1 MTTLPSIRQRLLR
14 TLLVWSVVW
23 TLAIT
28 AAVWLAVHEE
38 VNEMLDETLQAAAEV
53 LSGPLAQ
60 GRVAARVVPARQM
73 GPTAPEQF
81 AWQVVQYG
89 ADNSA
94 QVLQASQL
102 APAQAF
108 YGVPLRGFGDLP
120 SWRVYGLPL
129 SDDGRMLYVAQAAAE
144 RGEAQFE
151 VALSAALASLAIA
164 LLGHVWLRAKTQ
176 QELQPLQNLAAQL
189 ENFDPLKAG
198 AGLGPAERLELQS
211 VHDAI
216 GALGQRLA
224 RRVANERAFSGH
236 AAHALRTP
244 LAGMDAQLAVALREC
259 PPEMTARLQQ
269 IRLASGRL
277 QRVVASLLS
286 LFRSGVEL
294 KREPIE
300 MKAWLARLAP
310 GGLTVHTAAV
320 CVLQADADLLAAALL
335 NVFDNAMRHG
345 ARNVEVTMTDVH
357 TLRLADDGTGMPA
370 VRRLALEQAL
380 HSEHYEGVT
389 GLGLMLA
396 DIVARAHGGGVDL
409 PEMASG
415 FAVELRLADAVSC
428 VTATTATAAIPTAIT
443 HIPTTSTA
451 TEKPAT

>member
-14 TLLVWSVVW
+14 TLLLWSVIW

-38 VNEMLDETLQAAAEV
+38 VNELLDETLQAAAEV

-60 GRVAARVVPARQM
+60 SATTPVAAPVSRGSAS
-73 GPTAPEQF
+73 APEQF
-81 AWQVVQYG
+81 AWQVVRYG

-94 QVLQASQL
+94 QVLQASRR
-102 APAQAF
+102 APAQAL
-108 YGVPLRGFGDLP
+108 YAVPLRGFGDLP
-120 SWRVYGLPL
+120 SWRVFGLPL
-129 SDDGRMLYVAQAAAE
+129 SSEGRINDGRMLYVAQATAE

-164 LLGHVWLRAKTQ
+164 LLGHFWLRAKTR

-189 ENFDPLKAG
+189 KSFDPLQAG

-216 GALGQRLA
+216 DALGQRLA

-269 IRLASGRL
+269 IRSASSRL

-294 KREPIE
+294 QLEPI
-300 MKAWLARLAP
+300 ALADWLPRLAP
-310 GGLTVHTAAV
+310 AGL
-320 CVLQADADLLAAALL
+320 VLHISPNSVLHADADLLAAALL
-335 NVFDNAMRHG
+335 NVLDNALRHG
-345 ARNVEVTMTDVH
+345 AKNITVTVSNTH
-357 TLRLADDGTGMPA
+357 TLKLHDDGAGVLPQ
-370 VRRLALEQAL
+370 RRAELAQAL
-380 HSEHYEGVT
+380 HRQQYEGVT

-396 DIVARAHGGGVDL
+396 DIVARAHGGQVDL
-409 PEMASG
+409 PEVASG
-415 FAVELRLADAVSC
+415 FALELHLSAPVPSAR
-428 VTATTATAAIPTAIT
+428 
-443 HIPTTSTA
+443 
-451 TEKPAT
+451 